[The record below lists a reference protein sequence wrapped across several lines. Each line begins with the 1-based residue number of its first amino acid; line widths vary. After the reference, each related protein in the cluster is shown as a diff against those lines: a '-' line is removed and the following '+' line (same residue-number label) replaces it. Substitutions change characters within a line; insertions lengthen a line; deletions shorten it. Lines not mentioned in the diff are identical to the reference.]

1 MNIFIYFKEIIFS
14 GLEKKY
20 LDVLRYEDIKIEYP
34 KNQEYGDISTN
45 VAMVISKKVATSPI
59 EVTKKLMPSIQ
70 HNEFVEKT
78 SIAGAGF
85 INVRLKKS
93 FWHFFLKDLL
103 ELGINYPEMSTG
115 KGEKVNVE
123 FVSANPTGPLHIGH
137 AKGAV
142 FGDTIANLLSKC
154 GYDVTREF
162 YINDAGSQIVNLAES
177 LEIRYR
183 QKLGENVELS
193 DDYYPGECLIDI
205 AEKLYAKFGNN
216 LIRFEESK
224 KEEILKNFAVE
235 EILEIIK
242 RDLQEL
248 GVYYDVFTSE
258 KKLINEHKVEQAI
271 DSLKSKN
278 LLYKGILEKPKGKAD
293 EDWKA
298 KEQILFKS
306 TAYGDDV
313 DRAVMKSDGGY
324 TYFASDTAYHFDKI
338 ERGYNNMILLLG
350 ADHIGYK
357 KRLKN
362 VVSALSDKQAKLNV
376 KICQLV
382 KLLREGKQVK
392 MSKRAGNFITLKE
405 VMDEIG
411 KDALRF
417 AILTKSLDTVVDIDM
432 EKFKQQTKDNPVFYV
447 QYASARA
454 NSILRRAKEIG
465 VNVDNF
471 NPNQVDFSLLNT
483 KYDVDIIKFLALF
496 PKILESCVNTLDPH
510 KITYYLYDLACIF
523 HQTWSKGAKEDNIKF
538 IIKENLEL
546 TKARIALI
554 QSVILVI
561 TEGLKILGIEAVESM

>member
-1 MNIFIYFKEIIFS
+1 MNIFTYFKEIIFS

-34 KNQEYGDISTN
+34 KNQAHGDISTN

-103 ELGINYPEMSTG
+103 ELGINYPEMNIG

-193 DDYYPGECLIDI
+193 DDCYPGEYLIDI

-216 LIRFEESK
+216 LIRFEESE

-298 KEQILFKS
+298 KEQVLFKS
-306 TAYGDDV
+306 TAYSDDV
-313 DRAVMKSDGGY
+313 DRAVVKSDGGY
-324 TYFASDTAYHFDKI
+324 TYFASDIAYHFDKI

-357 KRLKN
+357 KRLKS

-417 AILTKSLDTVVDIDM
+417 AILTKSLDTIVDIDM

-454 NSILRRAKEIG
+454 NSILRRAKKID
-465 VNVDNF
+465 VNVDKF

-523 HQTWSKGAKEDNIKF
+523 HQTWSKGAKEDDIKF

>member
-1 MNIFIYFKEIIFS
+1 M
-14 GLEKKY
+14 
-20 LDVLRYEDIKIEYP
+20 
-34 KNQEYGDISTN
+34 
-45 VAMVISKKVATSPI
+45 
-59 EVTKKLMPSIQ
+59 
-70 HNEFVEKT
+70 
-78 SIAGAGF
+78 
-85 INVRLKKS
+85 
-93 FWHFFLKDLL
+93 
-103 ELGINYPEMSTG
+103 
-115 KGEKVNVE
+115 
-123 FVSANPTGPLHIGH
+123 
-137 AKGAV
+137 
-142 FGDTIANLLSKC
+142 
-154 GYDVTREF
+154 
-162 YINDAGSQIVNLAES
+162 
-177 LEIRYR
+177 
-183 QKLGENVELS
+183 
-193 DDYYPGECLIDI
+193 
-205 AEKLYAKFGNN
+205 
-216 LIRFEESK
+216 
-224 KEEILKNFAVE
+224 
-235 EILEIIK
+235 
-242 RDLQEL
+242 
-248 GVYYDVFTSE
+248 
-258 KKLINEHKVEQAI
+258 
-271 DSLKSKN
+271 
-278 LLYKGILEKPKGKAD
+278 
-293 EDWKA
+293 
-298 KEQILFKS
+298 
-306 TAYGDDV
+306 
-313 DRAVMKSDGGY
+313 
-324 TYFASDTAYHFDKI
+324 
-338 ERGYNNMILLLG
+338 
-350 ADHIGYK
+350 
-357 KRLKN
+357 
-362 VVSALSDKQAKLNV
+362 VSALSDKQAKLNV

>member
-1 MNIFIYFKEIIFS
+1 MNIFTYFKEIIFS

-34 KNQEYGDISTN
+34 KNQEHGDISTN
-45 VAMVISKKVATSPI
+45 VAMVIGKKVGISSI
-59 EVTKKLMPSIQ
+59 EVAKKLMPSIQ

-103 ELGINYPEMSTG
+103 ELGINYPEMNIG

-193 DDYYPGECLIDI
+193 DDCYPGEYLIDI

-216 LIRFEESK
+216 LIRFEESE

-306 TAYGDDV
+306 TAYSDDV
-313 DRAVMKSDGGY
+313 DRAVVKSDGGY
-324 TYFASDTAYHFDKI
+324 TYFASDIAYHFDKI

-357 KRLKN
+357 KRLKS

-417 AILTKSLDTVVDIDM
+417 AILTKSLDTIVDIDM

-454 NSILRRAKEIG
+454 NSILRRAKEID
-465 VNVDNF
+465 VNVDKF

-523 HQTWSKGAKEDNIKF
+523 HQTWSKGAKEDDIKF